1 MAEISASVLTITST
15 DGQPL
20 LSPRHYQHIDRDSGA
35 QLVCDKCP
43 AGTYVSVHC
52 SLTAVREC
60 SPCPEGTFTR
70 GENGVEQ
77 CHRCRAPCPVGFI
90 GKASCTATQD
100 RVCTCPPNSFLSQAG
115 ATKCKPH
122 SLCPQ
127 GTRVRKRGTETED
140 TVCKPCSKGT
150 FSDVQSSVTRCQNHT
165 NCQAQ
170 GLVLLKQ
177 GTRETD
183 NVCGLPFTTPSYVSP
198 TTPLGSTQAGNV
210 REIIIAS
217 IFPSLTELAHKGENR
232 NIVFV

>member
-1 MAEISASVLTITST
+1 MAEVSARVLTITST
-15 DGQPL
+15 DDQPL
-20 LSPRHYQHIDRDSGA
+20 LSSRHYQHIDSDSGT

-52 SLTAVREC
+52 SLTSVREC
-60 SPCPEGTFTR
+60 SPCPDGTFTR

-90 GKASCTATQD
+90 EKVPCTATQD
-100 RVCTCPPNSFLSQAG
+100 RACTCPPNSFLDG

-127 GTRVRKRGTETED
+127 GTRVKKRGTKTED
-140 TVCKPCSKGT
+140 TVCKLCSKGT
-150 FSDVQSSVTRCQNHT
+150 FSDVKSSVTRCQNHT
-165 NCQAQ
+165 NCQAR

-183 NVCGLPFTTPSYVSP
+183 NVCGLPFTTLPHVSP
-198 TTPLGSTQAGNV
+198 TTPLGPTQTGSV
-210 REIIIAS
+210 QETIISS
-217 IFPSLTELAHKGENR
+217 IFPSLTELAHKGEDR
-232 NIVFV
+232 TVLLI